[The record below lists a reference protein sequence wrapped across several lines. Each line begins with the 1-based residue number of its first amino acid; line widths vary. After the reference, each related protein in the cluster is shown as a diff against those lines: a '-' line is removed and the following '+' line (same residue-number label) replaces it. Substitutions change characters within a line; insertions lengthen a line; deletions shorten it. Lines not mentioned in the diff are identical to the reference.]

1 MTGAAG
7 GPVFVVG
14 VMGSGTTLTR
24 LVLDSH
30 PNLAIAQETGLA
42 RLLVANEWVPF
53 WKFGGEWYGRLGL
66 QREDL
71 DVELREFYGG
81 LFERFAREQGATRWG
96 DKTPFHTWHIV
107 RLSRVFPD
115 GVFIG
120 MVRHPAAVA
129 SSLHNRF
136 GYSWEAAI
144 QRWMRSTK
152 ELILRGSQ
160 LDGRM
165 ALCRYEDLVT
175 QPELIVPGL
184 ISWLDE
190 PWSDE
195 VLSFHEVHR
204 QRGTAKE
211 VEGLTRSDR
220 PMDASRIAQWTHS
233 VDSDVSRLFGRTA
246 ALATLL
252 GYDLDQPMPVAPL
265 GSRSTGGIATGADLE
280 GLIARDSGVT
290 WRNRRP
296 TLENRQLRPE
306 DLKSLRRRASAD
318 DHPPSWRSRAVRR
331 LPPGTRRRLSA
342 LNRRVLGSRRRHR

>member
-1 MTGAAG
+1 M
-7 GPVFVVG
+7 
-14 VMGSGTTLTR
+14 R

-30 PNLAIAQETGLA
+30 PNLAIAQETGVA

-53 WKFGGEWYGRLGL
+53 WKFGGEWYGRIGL
-66 QREDL
+66 QRKDL
-71 DVELREFYGG
+71 DVELRAFYGG
-81 LFERFAREQGATRWG
+81 LFQRFATQQGATRWG
-96 DKTPFHTWHIV
+96 DKTPFHTWHIE

-115 GVFIG
+115 SVFIG
-120 MVRHPAAVA
+120 TVRHPAAVA

-136 GYSWEAAI
+136 GYSWEAAV

-175 QPELIVPGL
+175 EPELVLPEL

-204 QRGTAKE
+204 QRGTARE

-220 PMDASRIAQWTHS
+220 PMDASRIAHWTRS
-233 VDSDVSRLFGRTA
+233 VDADVSRLLGRTA
-246 ALATLL
+246 ALAALL

-265 GSRSTGGIATGADLE
+265 GSGPPSGIATGAIIE
-280 GLIARDSGVT
+280 ALITRDSGVT
-290 WRNRRP
+290 WGNPPP
-296 TLENRQLRPE
+296 TLENRELRPE
-306 DLKSLRRRASAD
+306 DLKSLRRRASVGD
-318 DHPPSWRSRAVRR
+318 QPPSWVRSSVRR
-331 LPPGTRRRLSA
+331 LPLGVRRRLVA
-342 LNRRVLGSRRRHR
+342 LRRAAPGSRRRRR

>member
-1 MTGAAG
+1 MTEATG

-14 VMGSGTTLTR
+14 VMGSGTTLMR

-30 PNLAIAQETGLA
+30 PNLAIAQETGVA
-42 RLLVANEWVPF
+42 RLLLANEWVPF

-66 QREDL
+66 QPEDL
-71 DVELREFYGG
+71 DVELRAFYGG
-81 LFERFAREQGATRWG
+81 LFERFATERGATRWG
-96 DKTPFHTWHIV
+96 DKTPFHTWHIA

-115 GVFIG
+115 AVFIG
-120 MVRHPAAVA
+120 TVRHPAAVA
-129 SSLHNRF
+129 SSLHDRF

-175 QPELIVPGL
+175 QPELVVPEL
-184 ISWLDE
+184 ISWLNE

-204 QRGTAKE
+204 QRGTARE

-220 PMDASRIAQWTHS
+220 PMDASRIAQWTNS
-233 VDSDVSRLFGRTA
+233 LDADVSRLLRRTA

-252 GYDLDQPMPVAPL
+252 GYDLEQPMPVAPL
-265 GSRSTGGIATGADLE
+265 GSSSPGGIATGASIE
-280 GLIARDSGVT
+280 GLITRSSGVT
-290 WRNRRP
+290 WRSRRP
-296 TLENRQLRPE
+296 TLENRELRPE
-306 DLKSLRRRASAD
+306 DLKSLRRRSANE
-318 DHPPSWRSRAVRR
+318 HPPSWGRRAVRR
-331 LPPGTRRRLSA
+331 LPPATRRRLA
-342 LNRRVLGSRRRHR
+342 VLHRRVMGSRRRRP